1 MEQTYKFAQK
11 STDLEIQ
18 MQNEGDCVGLTA
30 GDGSA
35 MEEEGAPEEV
45 ATHAWGSQGS
55 AIRARVRVHAKGA
68 HGWSGEVLTWCAT
81 TVVGGGDV
89 DGGGSCGCEVEEEGE
104 EIMD

>member
-1 MEQTYKFAQK
+1 MKGIALDSRQEMAQLWRK
-11 STDLEIQ
+11 KE
-18 MQNEGDCVGLTA
+18 
-30 GDGSA
+30 
-35 MEEEGAPEEV
+35 APEEV

-104 EIMD
+104 EIRD